1 MNGFLRNF
9 IRNQA
14 IDPERMKAVVRKERA
29 ERSLSVFIRQAWSV
43 IEPNTPYVHNWHIDL
58 IAEYL
63 QAVNDGEIHRLL
75 INMPPRHMKSIEATI
90 CYPVWTWT
98 RHPEKR
104 FIKVSYSDS
113 LSREHN
119 ARSRDIILSN

>member
-14 IDPERMKAVVRKERA
+14 IDPERMKAAVRKERA

-75 INMPPRHMKSIEATI
+75 INITVNNLGYIFTER
-90 CYPVWTWT
+90 
-98 RHPEKR
+98 
-104 FIKVSYSDS
+104 
-113 LSREHN
+113 
-119 ARSRDIILSN
+119 